1 MTRQTL
7 VQLTAPLV
15 ERLDRRA
22 AREGVSRSQVIRDA
36 VEAYLHDDQEAEIAR
51 RFREGYRRVP
61 AGTPDEWGDPQAFH
75 SALVGARERER
86 RPEDGGW

>member
-1 MTRQTL
+1 MARQTL
-7 VQLTAPLV
+7 VQLTDPLV

-51 RFREGYRRVP
+51 RFREGYERIP
-61 AGTPDEWGDPQAFH
+61 PGTPDEWGDPDAFH
-75 SALVGARERER
+75 AGLVRAREQER
-86 RPEDGGW
+86 SAGDEAW